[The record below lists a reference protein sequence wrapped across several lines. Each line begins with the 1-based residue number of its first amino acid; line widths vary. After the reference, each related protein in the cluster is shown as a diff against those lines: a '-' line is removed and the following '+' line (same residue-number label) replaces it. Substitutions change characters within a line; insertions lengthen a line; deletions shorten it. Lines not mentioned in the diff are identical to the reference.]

1 MASMWDDWLK
11 KAGGGLATSAG
22 PKALGA
28 IGMLPESAQG
38 AAAFGILPALLGP
51 SALFGFAAPMM
62 MKQSTQ
68 GSAAPESAST
78 PAQRVDMPKSLYGGM
93 PSGGVGDAPP
103 IASLPMM
110 VGAPMP
116 TIPAIEAVPPMPPSR
131 SAMPAAPAGAPMP
144 LSSASSAPSVR
155 EGFMQ
160 RLLGGPVYQST
171 GGTLIA
177 QPQGAMPTTGAPIA
191 SVMKPTR
198 PQDINW
204 GDPDNPADFVRA
216 DQALRGLGLL
226 G

>member
-1 MASMWDDWLK
+1 MASMWDDWIRQ
-11 KAGGGLATSAG
+11 AGAGLAAAKG
-22 PKALGA
+22 PKALTGLA
-28 IGMLPESAQG
+28 SMIPESAQG
-38 AAAFGILPALLGP
+38 AAAFGLLPALLGP
-51 SALFGFAAPMM
+51 SALFGAAIPMM
-62 MKQSTQ
+62 MRRSSQEPAAAASATPE
-68 GSAAPESAST
+68 AAPTA
-78 PAQRVDMPKSLYGGM
+78 PAPRP
-93 PSGGVGDAPP
+93 
-103 IASLPMM
+103 LPMM
-110 VGAPMP
+110 VGQPMP
-116 TIPAIEAVPPMPPSR
+116 AIPAPAATPPMPPPRPS
-131 SAMPAAPAGAPMP
+131 APMP

-177 QPQGAMPTTGAPIA
+177 QPQGAMPTTGAPMA
-191 SVMKPTR
+191 PVMTPTR